1 MPPGFVGTAEPPLIG
16 QGPEKTTA
24 RTEAFSDGVF
34 AFAITL
40 LVLDL
45 KDPALSTSTNLFQ
58 GLLAEWPAF
67 FAFATSFA
75 TVLIMWVNHHNMF
88 RPIRWIDNRL
98 MFLNG
103 LLLLFVVL
111 TPFTTSLVADHL
123 LAAEAGPAAGV
134 YAGTFFVLSLVWNG
148 SWRYV
153 SRAGL
158 LGPEFTDRHVRQIS
172 RQYLVGP
179 TAYGIAILVSFV
191 SGLASVAVV
200 LLVAA
205 FFAVTGTLAR

>member
-1 MPPGFVGTAEPPLIG
+1 MSEEDVQEA
-16 QGPEKTTA
+16 KATA

-40 LVLDL
+40 LALDL
-45 KDPALSTSTNLFQ
+45 KDPALASGSNLVA
-58 GLLAEWPAF
+58 GLIGEWPAF

-88 RPIRWIDNRL
+88 RPIRRIDNRL

-103 LLLLFVVL
+103 LLLFFVVL
-111 TPFTTSLVADHL
+111 TPFTTSIVADNL
-123 LAAEAGPAAGV
+123 LTGQAGPAAGV
-134 YAGTFFVLSLVWNG
+134 YAGTFFLLSLVWNG

-158 LGPEFTDRHVRQIS
+158 LGPEFTGRHVRTIA

-179 TAYGIAILVSFV
+179 TVYGVAVLVSLA
-191 SGLASVAVV
+191 SGIASVAVV

-205 FFAVTGTLAR
+205 FFAITGTMAR